1 MICFDKS
8 ISDRKGRSRLFPRLF
23 YSASCCTGWMLRL
36 KSQTVFYPP
45 KPARVLGRRRVC
57 SHRRSRIRLSSDL
70 PRNDGCFGRIIKEM
84 QPLST
89 HWLNL
94 SDNTSFQ
101 SNQEIWK
108 CVCWVFA
115 PLTILS
121 RQTLQLRKS
130 KQSGQVLFYRSWG
143 IERGAFSDDEFYATV
158 ARNDGCDSRGLCVP

>member
-8 ISDRKGRSRLFPRLF
+8 ISDRKVVRDCSRGFF

-121 RQTLQLRKS
+121 RQTLQLRKIEAI
-130 KQSGQVLFYRSWG
+130 RSSLILSFMRDWKRSIFG
-143 IERGAFSDDEFYATV
+143 RRIL
-158 ARNDGCDSRGLCVP
+158 RNGGEEWRMW